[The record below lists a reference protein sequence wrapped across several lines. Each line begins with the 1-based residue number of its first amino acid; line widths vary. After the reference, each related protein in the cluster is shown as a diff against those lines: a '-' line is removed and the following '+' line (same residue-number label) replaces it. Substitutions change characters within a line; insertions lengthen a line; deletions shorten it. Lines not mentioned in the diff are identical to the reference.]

1 MNYLYKAVIY
11 PDASK
16 ISNLDVTTESANYSD
31 FTTNFQSTAYKVG
44 DLELLSDTF
53 QIPKTYAEFK
63 ALIDGVTITWA
74 DVKWEDG
81 GWHFDLYLLT
91 DTQL

>member
-1 MNYLYKAVIY
+1 MNYLYKTIIY

-16 ISNLDVTTESANYSD
+16 ISNLDVTAESANFTD
-31 FTTNFQSTAYKVG
+31 FTTNYQSTAYKVG

-53 QIPKTYAEFK
+53 LINKTYSEFK
-63 ALIDGVTITWA
+63 ALIDGTTITWA

-81 GWHFDLYLLT
+81 GWFYDIYLLT

>member
-1 MNYLYKAVIY
+1 MNYLYMTKIY
-11 PDASK
+11 PDPTK
-16 ISNLDVTTESANYSD
+16 IGNVDQSAESTNYTD
-31 FTTNFQSTAYKVG
+31 FITNYQPTAYKVG

-53 QIPKTYAEFK
+53 EIVKTYSEFK
-63 ALIDGVTITWA
+63 TLIDGTTITWA

-81 GWHFDLYLLT
+81 GWFIDIYLLT